1 MTKREPS
8 NTSTNDSNIKRSR
21 LEAETTMTTSST
33 VSWGDWMGSWKVGND
48 IDQEAERIDRQK
60 AAFGGETI
68 SRLKDLNVLILGCK
82 GVGVETAK
90 NLILSN
96 VGGVMIWD
104 SGTCCTADR
113 GTNFYITDEHISQ
126 GLTRAEASLEELK
139 TLNPF
144 CRVDIAKEKNL
155 DNLLLSDSVLS
166 TGRGFRA
173 VVVTSL
179 QLSFDLFDINEKCR
193 QNGIAFILAANHGI
207 TSSLF
212 SDFGLSHEILD
223 ATGEPTQTLAVSN
236 VEVLETKPALLNIS
250 GFSEDKRVVIV
261 TVAQAEHGLDD
272 GDVVTL
278 DDMRGELESWNGRQ
292 VKVKRVA
299 IASPTAAKLDTS
311 GVAFKEALKI
321 PTSSV
326 VTNFQRQYEFYKE
339 QHEASEEKDSKFP
352 VRYITMFN
360 RLALVLDDE
369 SDALNDFQSY
379 QAGGLL
385 NQVRPSVEKSYKSL
399 KETLEQTPVPQM
411 LRGEEW
417 ELGHGIEIHLATQAV
432 LDFYKSKNYWPR
444 LHNDDD
450 AKEFTDICVGLS
462 ESRQASDGHCWSQK
476 VEWGFPSGESRKLD
490 TKRVG
495 RYARLFQT
503 ELTGFC
509 AFLGG
514 AAAQEVLKKS
524 GKFTPINQ
532 WIHHDESSLVVDECP
547 SNISSLSKS
556 RYAYQ
561 IAIMGKDFQERA
573 AQQRVFLVGCGALGC
588 EYLKGL
594 ALMGIGTGANGKV
607 WVTDMDRIEVSNLS
621 RQFLFRQDDVGHPKS
636 VRGALAVQ
644 KWNPS
649 LKIEALERRVG
660 DETEDFFNDNF
671 WESLDLCWNA
681 LDNVQARRYTD
692 SKCLLYSKPLLES
705 GTLGTKCN
713 HEVILPFRTS
723 TYNDGNENDDNE
735 NQIAMC
741 TLRSFPYLPL
751 HCIEFAKQSY
761 FSDYFEFGPDQYET
775 FRTDKAA
782 FFEQLDSMDAGEQYR
797 ALTMIS
803 SLLEI
808 QKQATGGAIDVSL
821 LIQVA
826 FDRLMADY
834 RTSILNLCHSA
845 DAIEKS
851 SGKKFWTGT
860 KRRPRPVDWNSSDRT
875 LLMEYLYSTSGLYAA
890 VWKIECVRDRVA
902 FEKQIEGLNLQQS
915 EWSPPSSDNNDTIMT
930 EEEGEDAVTNN
941 DDQVE
946 KLKADL
952 YNFDTSNLHKAYPQ
966 EFEKDDDLNFH
977 IDFLTTATNLR
988 AWNYDITESPRH
1000 KVKVTAGR
1008 IIPALATTT
1017 AMVCGLVDIEYC
1029 KLVLNLQSSKGREVF
1044 LNSNINLAAG
1054 SGNFTTFCPDPP
1066 VTVTTNLKSPSH
1078 FTSWD
1083 KILISYKEAETVEQL
1098 VQHISSLFGGV
1109 TVDRLFSSFRGG
1121 NDNKSSKKDSKSVY
1135 NAVDKKKL
1143 DWEITIG
1150 DGAPKV
1156 SDGVFT
1162 QWPQIRM
1169 AVQMLGRLPSSSN
1182 QRKVFENQVQ
1192 TVKRALD
1199 GTKESFQQSFTG
1211 PVKDA
1216 YYKAYR
1222 PEDEEQ
1228 QNYFDTI
1235 FSSRSYFLLSVDCRN
1250 DSGEEIILPSIQYS
1264 FA

>member
-1 MTKREPS
+1 
-8 NTSTNDSNIKRSR
+8 
-21 LEAETTMTTSST
+21 
-33 VSWGDWMGSWKVGND
+33 
-48 IDQEAERIDRQK
+48 
-60 AAFGGETI
+60 
-68 SRLKDLNVLILGCK
+68 
-82 GVGVETAK
+82 
-90 NLILSN
+90 
-96 VGGVMIWD
+96 
-104 SGTCCTADR
+104 
-113 GTNFYITDEHISQ
+113 
-126 GLTRAEASLEELK
+126 
-139 TLNPF
+139 
-144 CRVDIAKEKNL
+144 
-155 DNLLLSDSVLS
+155 
-166 TGRGFRA
+166 
-173 VVVTSL
+173 
-179 QLSFDLFDINEKCR
+179 
-193 QNGIAFILAANHGI
+193 
-207 TSSLF
+207 
-212 SDFGLSHEILD
+212 
-223 ATGEPTQTLAVSN
+223 
-236 VEVLETKPALLNIS
+236 
-250 GFSEDKRVVIV
+250 
-261 TVAQAEHGLDD
+261 
-272 GDVVTL
+272 
-278 DDMRGELESWNGRQ
+278 
-292 VKVKRVA
+292 
-299 IASPTAAKLDTS
+299 
-311 GVAFKEALKI
+311 
-321 PTSSV
+321 
-326 VTNFQRQYEFYKE
+326 
-339 QHEASEEKDSKFP
+339 
-352 VRYITMFN
+352 MFN

-369 SDALNDFQSY
+369 SETLNAFLSY
-379 QAGGLL
+379 QVGGLL
-385 NQVRPSVEKSYKSL
+385 NQVRPPIKKSYKSL

-417 ELGHGIEIHLATQAV
+417 ELGHGIEIHLASQAV

-450 AKEFTDICVGLS
+450 AKEFTDMCVCLS
-462 ESRQASDGHCWSQK
+462 ESRQAFDGHCWSQK

-490 TKRVG
+490 RKRIG
-495 RYARLFQT
+495 RYARLFET

-532 WIHHDESSLVVDECP
+532 WIHHDESSLVVDECT
-547 SNISSLSKS
+547 SNISSLSDS

-594 ALMGIGTGANGKV
+594 ALMGIGTGRNGKI

-644 KWNPS
+644 KWNAS

-660 DETEDFFNDNF
+660 DETEDFFNDIF

-723 TYNDGNENDDNE
+723 TYNDGNENDEDE

-775 FRTDKAA
+775 FRTDKVV
-782 FFEQLDSMDAGEQYR
+782 FFEQLDSMDCDEQYR

-803 SLLEI
+803 SLLQI
-808 QKQATGGAIDVSL
+808 QKQATGGAIDFFF

-826 FDRLMADY
+826 FDRLMGDY
-834 RTSILNLCHSA
+834 RTPILNLCYSA
-845 DAIEKS
+845 DAMEES

-860 KRRPRPVDWNSSDRT
+860 KRRPRPVDWNASDKT

-890 VWKIECVRDRVA
+890 VWNIDCVRDRNT
-902 FEKQIEGLNLQQS
+902 FEKMINGLTLQQP
-915 EWSPPSSDNNDTIMT
+915 EWSPPSLDNDSGMLT
-930 EEEGEDAVTNN
+930 EEEGEDTTTNN
-941 DDQVE
+941 EDKLE

-952 YNFDTSNLHKAYPQ
+952 YNFDTSNLQKAYPQ

-977 IDFLTTATNLR
+977 IDFLTAATNLR
-988 AWNYDITESPRH
+988 AWNYEIKESPRH
-1000 KVKVTAGR
+1000 KVKVIAGR

-1029 KLVLNLQSSKGREVF
+1029 KLVLNLHSSRGREVF

-1054 SGNFTTFCPDPP
+1054 SSNFTTFCPDPP
-1066 VTVTTNLKSPSH
+1066 VAIITNLKSPNQ
-1078 FTSWD
+1078 FTYWD
-1083 KILISYKEAETVEQL
+1083 KILISYRKAESVEQL
-1098 VQHISSLFGGV
+1098 VQYVSKLYGV
-1109 TVDRLFSSFRGG
+1109 TVDRLFSFQGG
-1121 NDNKSSKKDSKSVY
+1121 NGNNSSKKDSKSVY
-1135 NAVDKKKL
+1135 DAIDKQKL
-1143 DWEITIG
+1143 NWKITVG

-1156 SDGVFT
+1156 SDGVYT

-1169 AVQMLGRLPSSSN
+1169 AVRMLGQLPSSSK
-1182 QRKVFENQVQ
+1182 QRSIFESQIQ

-1199 GTKESFQQSFTG
+1199 TTKESFQQSFTG
-1211 PVKDA
+1211 SVKDA
-1216 YYKAYR
+1216 YFNTYR
-1222 PEDEEQ
+1222 PDDEEK
-1228 QNYFDTI
+1228 QNYFDSV
-1235 FSSRSYFLLSVDCRN
+1235 FSSRRYFLLSVDCHN
-1250 DSGEEIILPSIQYS
+1250 DSGKEIILPPIQYT